1 MSALLEFRK
10 PQADIIKYPPSAI
23 WRQRRKRRIRL
34 PKGRKQLTK
43 NELEKYFGKGWSFG
57 SDSSMMS
64 YEETRARADAV
75 QAQRVRGERL
85 AILDREVDNNRDRLR
100 LEGEI
105 ANIDERVRMRQLEIE
120 DQRFRHQLAQGRE
133 AEERQVALLE
143 QGEERRREEAERFER
158 VRAEENA
165 RHDRL
170 YDEQRRFF
178 QQQLEVGERRAGE
191 MTARLT
197 DALAQNRAQ
206 RGGDVPIRFF
216 VASDSDEEGGGE
228 GGGFEDITT
237 PRSALKKTVSTV
249 RDLLARQPAPEPAPE
264 PATEEEQLPLLS
276 PTQSGALEERRRS
289 FIEEGKSGGGSVRAT
304 ETPKA
309 VLERHRQ
316 SPQFRGRRQRRG
328 AVGAVPLRSGIE
340 QEITDEGISPPVEA
354 TRLLVKAQEEGG
366 GAGGRSPRRLT
377 KKEAGYG
384 GDEAIREL
392 ELGSPAVPPADIAK
406 LERQLEKKPET
417 AVQQLGK
424 VAGGV
429 VSALTGMGGGGVA
442 KVPVRSGEQSGGLG
456 VAIQGEEGTVAE
468 GVFGAQQGEET
479 FLLPEVPEP
488 ATEEEQQPL
497 LPQGKRV
504 GVEGRL
510 VEEEEEEELEDAFS
524 IARRT
529 GVSAEELQEEQKRQR
544 IERDRKRADRY
555 NPIEW
560 KEIKK
565 GMKDASKFSGMTPQ
579 GQLYLE
585 VREPFDTSNYIG
597 QNVGLYKV
605 KKGPSREGTGSG
617 NTQRFNFTFK
627 HRGFKDENQIWAYK
641 KSRITGK
648 NVFEEALADGKIRF
662 VVRPKGA
669 SSGDEV

>member
-120 DQRFRHQLAQGRE
+120 DQRFRHQLAQAQE
-133 AEERQVALLE
+133 AEGRQLALLE
-143 QGEERRREEAERFER
+143 QGEARRREEAERFER
-158 VRAEENA
+158 VRAEDLA

-178 QQQLEVGERRAGE
+178 QQQIEVGERRAGE
-191 MTARLT
+191 ITARLT

-206 RGGDVPIRFF
+206 RGGGDVPIRFF
-216 VASDSDEEGGGE
+216 VAEDDPEEEGGGGE
-228 GGGFEDITT
+228 GEGFEDITT
-237 PRSALKKTVSTV
+237 PRSTLKKTVSTV
-249 RDLLARQPAPEPAPE
+249 RDLLGRQPAPQPAPE

-276 PTQSGALEERRRS
+276 PTESGELEQRRKS
-289 FIEEGKSGGGSVRAT
+289 FIEEGEAGGGSVRAT
-304 ETPKA
+304 ETPKQ

-316 SPQFRGRRQRRG
+316 SPQFKGRRQRRG
-328 AVGAVPLRSGIE
+328 AVGAVPIRTGIE
-340 QEITDEGISPPVEA
+340 QEITDEGVGEPVEA
-354 TRLLVKAQEEGG
+354 SRILIQAQEQGG

-377 KKEAGYG
+377 KREVRQAREES
-384 GDEAIREL
+384 DEAIREL
-392 ELGSPAVPPADIAK
+392 ELGSPAVPPADISK
-406 LERQLEKKPET
+406 LERQLEQRPET

-442 KVPVRSGEQSGGLG
+442 
-456 VAIQGEEGTVAE
+456 
-468 GVFGAQQGEET
+468 
-479 FLLPEVPEP
+479 PEPAPEP
-488 ATEEEQQPL
+488 ATEEERQPL
-497 LPQGKRV
+497 LPKGQEV
-504 GVEGRL
+504 
-510 VEEEEEEELEDAFS
+510 VEEEAEELEDAFD

-529 GVSAEELQEEQKRQR
+529 GVSAEELQAEQLRQR

-555 NPIEW
+555 NPIDWE
-560 KEIKK
+560 EIKK
-565 GMKDASKFSGMTPQ
+565 GQKVAKKLGGMTDQ

-585 VREPFDTSNYIG
+585 VREPFDTANYIG
-597 QNVGLYKV
+597 SNVGLYKV
-605 KKGPSREGTGSG
+605 NKIPSKEGTGSM
-617 NTQRFNFTFK
+617 NTAKFNFTYK
-627 HRGFKDENQIWAYK
+627 HRGFVDEDQINPYK
-641 KSRITGK
+641 KSRTTGK
-648 NVFEEALADGKIRF
+648 NIFEEALADGKIRF
-662 VVRPKGA
+662 VVRPKGTG
-669 SSGDEV
+669 SGDEV

>member
-105 ANIDERVRMRQLEIE
+105 ANIDERVRMRQLQVE
-120 DQRFRHQLAQGRE
+120 DQRFRQQIAQGRE

-216 VASDSDEEGGGE
+216 VAEDDPVEEGGGGEGGGE

-237 PRSALKKTVSTV
+237 PRSTLKKTVSTV
-249 RDLLARQPAPEPAPE
+249 RDLLGRQPAPAPE
-264 PATEEEQLPLLS
+264 PEPVEEEQQPLLS
-276 PTQSGALEERRRS
+276 PTGSGELEERRRS
-289 FIEEGKSGGGSVRAT
+289 FIEEGEAGGGSVRAT
-304 ETPKA
+304 ETPKS

-316 SPQFRGRRQRRG
+316 SPQFRGRQRRG

-340 QEITDEGISPPVEA
+340 QEITDEGVSPPVEA
-354 TRLLVKAQEEGG
+354 TRLLVKAQEVGG

-377 KKEAGYG
+377 KKEVRQARDES
-384 GDEAIREL
+384 DEAIREL
-392 ELGSPAVPPADIAK
+392 ELGSPAVPPADIAQ
-406 LERQLEKKPET
+406 LERQLEQKPET

-424 VAGGV
+424 VASGV
-429 VSALTGMGGGGVA
+429 VSMMTGGGGGGVA
-442 KVPVRSGEQSGGLG
+442 RVPVRSGEQSGGLG
-456 VAIQGEEGTVAE
+456 VAIQGEEGVEAE

-497 LPQGKRV
+497 LPKGQGV
-504 GVEGRL
+504 
-510 VEEEEEEELEDAFS
+510 VEEEAEELEDAFS

-555 NPIEW
+555 TPIDW
-560 KEIKK
+560 KTISK
-565 GMKDASKFSGMTPQ
+565 GQKDARKLDGMTTA

-585 VREPFDTSNYIG
+585 VREPFDKTYVG
-597 QNVGLYKV
+597 ANVGLYKV
-605 KKGPSREGTGSG
+605 KNIPSIEGTGAG
-617 NTQRFNFTFK
+617 NTQKFNLTYK
-627 HRGFKDENQIWAYK
+627 HRGFKQENQLNPYK
-641 KSRITGK
+641 ELKGR
-648 NVFEEALADGKIRF
+648 NVFKEALADGKIRF

-669 SSGDEV
+669 GSGDEV

>member
-120 DQRFRHQLAQGRE
+120 DQRFRHQLAQAQE
-133 AEERQVALLE
+133 AEGRQLALLE
-143 QGEERRREEAERFER
+143 QGEARRREEAERFER
-158 VRAEENA
+158 VRAEDLA

-178 QQQLEVGERRAGE
+178 QQQIEVGERRAGE
-191 MTARLT
+191 ITARLT

-206 RGGDVPIRFF
+206 RGGGDVPIRFF
-216 VASDSDEEGGGE
+216 VAEDDPAEEGGGGE
-228 GGGFEDITT
+228 GEGFEDITT
-237 PRSALKKTVSTV
+237 PRSTLKKTVSTV
-249 RDLLARQPAPEPAPE
+249 RDLLGRQPAPEPAPE

-276 PTQSGALEERRRS
+276 PTGSGELEQRRKS
-289 FIEEGKSGGGSVRAT
+289 FIEEGEAGGGSVRAT
-304 ETPKA
+304 ETPKQ

-316 SPQFRGRRQRRG
+316 SPQFKGRRQRRG
-328 AVGAVPLRSGIE
+328 AVGAVPIRTGIE
-340 QEITDEGISPPVEA
+340 QEITDEGVGEPVEA
-354 TRLLVKAQEEGG
+354 SRILIQAQEQGG

-377 KKEAGYG
+377 KREAGYG

-392 ELGSPAVPPADIAK
+392 ELGSPAVPPAQ
-406 LERQLEKKPET
+406 LERQLEQRPET

-442 KVPVRSGEQSGGLG
+442 KVPVSSGEQSGGLG
-456 VAIQGEEGTVAE
+456 VAIQQEEGGAVAE
-468 GVFGAQQGEET
+468 GVFGATRGEET
-479 FLLPEVPEP
+479 FALPEVP

-497 LPQGKRV
+497 LPKGQEV
-504 GVEGRL
+504 
-510 VEEEEEEELEDAFS
+510 VEEEAEELEDAFD

-529 GVSAEELQEEQKRQR
+529 GVSAEELQAEQLRQR

-555 NPIEW
+555 NPIDWE
-560 KEIKK
+560 EIKK
-565 GMKDASKFSGMTPQ
+565 GQKVAKKLGGMTDQ

-585 VREPFDTSNYIG
+585 VREPFDTANYIG
-597 QNVGLYKV
+597 SNVGLYKV
-605 KKGPSREGTGSG
+605 KKIPSKEGTGSM
-617 NTQRFNFTFK
+617 NTAKFNFTYK
-627 HRGFKDENQIWAYK
+627 HRGFVDEDQINPYK
-641 KSRITGK
+641 KSRKTGK

-662 VVRPKGA
+662 VVRPKGTG
-669 SSGDEV
+669 SGDEV